1 MSSNVAQALIA
12 WYAEYARD
20 LPWRRTHDP
29 YAIWISEVML
39 QQTRVETV
47 VSYYA
52 RWMERYP
59 TVGAL
64 AKASR
69 DEVLALW
76 EGLGY
81 YQRAHNLHQAA
92 KIVLMEHGGAL
103 PSSPA
108 ELARLPGIGR
118 YTAAAIGAI
127 AFNHDVVALDG
138 NLRRVLSR
146 LDNLAVDPRS
156 PEGERRLLAT
166 ASEMLPKGQASVFNQ
181 ALMDLG
187 ATVCTPRAPICTI
200 CPVASLC
207 LSFQAGVQEERP
219 VRVKRKSIPHYAVAA
234 AVIHRDGQVL
244 IARRPEGGLLG
255 GLWEFPGGKV
265 EQGETFET
273 CLRRELG
280 EELGVMVEPGSK
292 VGVFRHAYT
301 HFRVTVHAFVCRI
314 AGGEPEALEHT
325 AICWVSPGRLGDYPM
340 GKVDRSIA
348 RNIAGAGLPLLKEL
362 HPPKK

>member
-1 MSSNVAQALIA
+1 MSSNLAEALLA
-12 WYAEYARD
+12 WYDGHGRD
-20 LPWRRTHDP
+20 LPWRRTNDP

-81 YQRAHNLHQAA
+81 YHRAHNLHQAS
-92 KIVLMEHGGAL
+92 KIILAEHGGCL
-103 PSSPA
+103 PSRLE
-108 ELARLPGIGR
+108 ELERLPGIGR

-127 AFNHDVVALDG
+127 AFNQDVVALDG
-138 NLRRVLSR
+138 NLRRVFSR

-156 PEGERRLLAT
+156 AEGERLLLAS
-166 ASEMLPKGQASVFNQ
+166 ASKRLPKGQASVFNQ

-187 ATVCTPRAPICTI
+187 ATLCTPRTPACAI
-200 CPVASLC
+200 CPVASFC
-207 LSFQAGVQEERP
+207 LSLQAGVQEARP
-219 VRVKRKSIPHYAVAA
+219 VRVKRKSIPHYAVTA
-234 AVIHRDGQVL
+234 AVLQRDGQVL
-244 IARRPEGGLLG
+244 IAQRPKEGLLG

-265 EQGETFET
+265 ERGETFEA

-280 EELGVMVEPGSK
+280 EELGVEVELGSK

-301 HFRVTVHAFVCRI
+301 HFRVTVHAFVCRLA
-314 AGGEPEALEHT
+314 AGKLDAREHT
-325 AICWVSPGRLGDYPM
+325 AIRWVSLDRLDDYPM
-340 GKVDRSIA
+340 GKVDRLIA
-348 RNIAGAGLPLLKEL
+348 RSFTGDGLSLLGEL
-362 HPPKK
+362 HPPGK